1 MSGDGYS
8 LVEMMLVCAV
18 VAITASVAI
27 PVARA
32 GLDRSRGWSGA
43 RYVVTRLVRAR
54 ALAIGRAAAVAV
66 RFEDDG
72 AATTLSSFADTNRNG
87 VLTRDIDAA
96 VDVRLD
102 GPVQFSSLYPG
113 VTLGLD
119 PGAPRLFSFSPD
131 GTATT
136 GSVYVTGR
144 EGTRFA
150 VRVLGATG
158 RVRLER
164 YLPLQNAWTETF

>member
-1 MSGDGYS
+1 
-8 LVEMMLVCAV
+8 MLFVCAI
-18 VAITASVAI
+18 VAIVAAVAI
-27 PVARA
+27 PVSFA
-32 GLDRSRGWSGA
+32 GLDRSRGWSSA
-43 RYVVTRLVRAR
+43 RFLATRLVRAR

-66 RFEDDG
+66 RVEGDG
-72 AATTLSSFADTNRNG
+72 AVTTLSSFADGNRNG
-87 VLTRDIDAA
+87 VLTRDIDAG

-102 GPVQFSSLYPG
+102 GPVPVAALFPG
-113 VTLGLD
+113 VTVQVD
-119 PGAPRLFSFSPD
+119 AGAPRLFSFSPD

-144 EGTRFA
+144 DGTRFA

-164 YLPLQNAWTETF
+164 YLPLRNTWTEAF